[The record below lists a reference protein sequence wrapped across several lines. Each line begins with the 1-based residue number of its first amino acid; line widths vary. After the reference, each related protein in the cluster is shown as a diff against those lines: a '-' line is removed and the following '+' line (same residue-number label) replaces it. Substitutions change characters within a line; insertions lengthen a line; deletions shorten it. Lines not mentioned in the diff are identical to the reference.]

1 MGSPGFTLIHVII
14 SIVGI
19 VSGLVVV
26 GGLLSA
32 NRMPILTA
40 IFLVFTILTSVTGFF
55 FHDPH
60 VTPGQIVGAL
70 SLVLLAIAVC
80 AYYVFHLRGLW
91 RLAYLGTAVAS
102 LYLNCFVLVAQSS
115 LKVPQ
120 FHAAAP
126 NGTEP
131 PFVITQAIVLLTFV
145 VLGLLSLGRFHPEAE
160 TP

>member
-1 MGSPGFTLIHVII
+1 MGSPAFTLVHVII
-14 SIVGI
+14 SVIGI

-32 NRMPILTA
+32 NRMPIITG
-40 IFLVFTILTSVTGFF
+40 IFLVTTILTNITGFF
-55 FHDPH
+55 FHNVH

-80 AYYVFHLRGLW
+80 AYYVFHLQGIW
-91 RLAYLGTAVAS
+91 RLAYLGPAVAS
-102 LYLNCFVLVAQSS
+102 LYLNCFVLVAQLF

-126 NGTEP
+126 NGSEP
-131 PFVITQAIVLLTFV
+131 PFVITQGVVLLTFV
-145 VLGLLSLGRFHPEAE
+145 VLGLLSLGRFHPADA
-160 TP
+160 